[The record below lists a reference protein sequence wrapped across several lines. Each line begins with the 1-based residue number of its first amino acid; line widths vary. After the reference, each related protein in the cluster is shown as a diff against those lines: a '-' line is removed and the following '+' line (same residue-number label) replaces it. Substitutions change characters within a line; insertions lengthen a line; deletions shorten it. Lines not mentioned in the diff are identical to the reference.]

1 MTVLSHV
8 ITKIEEFLMAVLMAL
23 LTILMVAAV
32 IFRYFIRDPITW
44 AGEVSIFLLI
54 WTSFIGGSWGLK
66 YGTQASVTFL
76 MDALTS
82 KNKRRLIIIQYII
95 MILFLFILLYYSYQW
110 MALPSTMLQK
120 SSSLQLPMW
129 IPYSAVPVGL
139 TFATIHLISRLI
151 ESIRKKGDHI
161 T

>member
-1 MTVLSHV
+1 
-8 ITKIEEFLMAVLMAL
+8 
-23 LTILMVAAV
+23 
-32 IFRYFIRDPITW
+32 
-44 AGEVSIFLLI
+44 
-54 WTSFIGGSWGLK
+54 
-66 YGTQASVTFL
+66 
-76 MDALTS
+76 
-82 KNKRRLIIIQYII
+82 
-95 MILFLFILLYYSYQW
+95 

-151 ESIRKKGDHI
+151 ESIKKKGDHI